1 MNKPKLTTK
10 DAHDAIKAFARQS
23 ESNIAFGIL
32 ADTEKGDFSTFIK
45 GEELEILALINMQ
58 MAKDNNFKKLLYE
71 AVEIHKTAPI
81 QKIINKYENKHSRD
95 N

>member
-1 MNKPKLTTK
+1 MNKPKLTIK

-45 GEELEILALINMQ
+45 GEESKILATIVMT
-58 MAKDNNFKKLLYE
+58 MAKNNNFKDLLYK

-81 QKIINKYENKHSRD
+81 QKIINKYEQDS
-95 N
+95 

>member
-1 MNKPKLTTK
+1 MRNEVTIK
-10 DAHDAIKAFARQS
+10 DVNDAIKAFARQS

-32 ADTEKGDFSTFIK
+32 ADTERGGFSTFIK
-45 GEELEILALINMQ
+45 GEELEILALITVQ
-58 MAKDNNFKKLLYE
+58 MAKDNYFKDLLYK
-71 AVEIHKTAPI
+71 AVEIHKTALI